1 MRGDVADAATWRLM
15 ALALAMPAL
24 VALPLPAMAGQA
36 LALPP
41 ADGQAPRFTPPAT
54 PMLYTRR
61 LQRELADGK
70 LFIVTRSFAIRFQP
84 VADGFL
90 VTGEQ
95 VDVEVDAPASLASF
109 VQLERQRVEQGMF
122 PLTLTATGQIVGL
135 KEVNQAPQLDSAIA
149 RVLTNIAEVVR
160 PAADAAQL
168 ARFARA
174 IHENALLLLT
184 TLPPDLFAPEREEH
198 RESRTLNLPDGAEG
212 IVTASYRASRASGSG
227 LLQAAEREIVTEVD
241 GHRKRTLESWTLEP
255 LPAA

>member
-1 MRGDVADAATWRLM
+1 MRIDVAEPAGRRLM
-15 ALALAMPAL
+15 VLALAIPAL
-24 VALPLPAMAGQA
+24 VTLPLPVMAEQV
-36 LALPP
+36 LAPPP
-41 ADGQAPRFTPPAT
+41 ADGQAPRFTPPPT

-70 LFIVTRSFAIRFQP
+70 LFVVTRSFAIRFEP
-84 VADGFL
+84 VADGFR

-95 VDVEVDAPASLASF
+95 VGVEVDAPPSLARF
-109 VQLERQRVEQGMF
+109 VQLERQRVEQGLF
-122 PLTLTATGQIVGL
+122 PLQLTATGQIVGL

-149 RVLTNIAEVVR
+149 QVLTNIAEVVR

-198 RESRTLNLPDGAEG
+198 KESRTLNLPDGGEG
-212 IVTASYRASRASGSG
+212 IVTASYRASRLSGSG

-241 GHRKRTLESWTLEP
+241 GHRKRTLESWTLTP